1 MAPLTTIH
9 STRFGTLEIEADA
22 VLSFPRGLIGLGGS
36 RYALLTTDDDSPF
49 AWLHSIED
57 PDLALPVTR
66 PSQFF
71 SDYELIISDEEAA
84 GLMLDGTAPAEI
96 WVTVRAAPQIED
108 FTVNLRAPI
117 IVMHAEEGVAAYQVL
132 NESPGLDVRTPL
144 FSGTPGVGDDAD
156 VDADAAAK

>member
-1 MAPLTTIH
+1 MSLLTIQ
-9 STRFGTLEIEADA
+9 SSRFGTLEIDADA
-22 VLSFPRGLIGLGGS
+22 VLSFPHGLIGLGGS

-71 SDYELIISDEEAA
+71 TDYELIVSDDDAA
-84 GLMLDGTAPAEI
+84 GLMLTSDAPSEI

-117 IVMHAEEGVAAYQVL
+117 IVTQTPEGMAAYQVL
-132 NESPGLDVRTPL
+132 NEAPGLDVRTPL
-144 FSGTPGVGDDAD
+144 FAGAPGSG
-156 VDADAAAK
+156 DAAAPAAE

>member
-1 MAPLTTIH
+1 MSPLTIQ

-49 AWLHSIED
+49 AWLHSVED
-57 PDLALPVTR
+57 PDLALPITR

-71 SDYELIISDEEAA
+71 TGYDLVVSDEDADN
-84 GLMLDGTAPAEI
+84 LMLGGDAPADV
-96 WVTVRAAPQIED
+96 WVTVHAAPQIED

-117 IVMHAEEGVAAYQVL
+117 VVTRAADGIAAYQVL
-132 NESPGLDVRTPL
+132 NEAPGLDVRTPL
-144 FSGTPGVGDDAD
+144 FAGAAGAAGA
-156 VDADAAAK
+156 ADAADAA